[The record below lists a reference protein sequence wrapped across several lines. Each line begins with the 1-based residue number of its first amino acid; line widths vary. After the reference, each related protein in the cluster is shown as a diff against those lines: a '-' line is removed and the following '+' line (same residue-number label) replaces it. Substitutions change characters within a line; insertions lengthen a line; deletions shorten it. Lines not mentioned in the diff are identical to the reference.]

1 MSLLILTVLADLVKA
16 YCLLHSVSEFIF
28 LSFWLRVWSS
38 LRLFVFV
45 DFMSYFWRL
54 FGDEYIQTC
63 DYRLLLWGCC
73 IRHLLGWVK
82 RICLG
87 SNGVLGD
94 YMRFLVYG
102 SKLSYLSRARSR
114 IYLGTHGRIMKAQHR
129 KLSYPPKQQHICPPE
144 PQELDILLFSGKDV
158 HRWPH
163 ICWAMIL
170 LSTDRLHRTY
180 SLRLRDRPKMN
191 R

>member
-1 MSLLILTVLADLVKA
+1 MLADLVKA
-16 YCLLHSVSEFIF
+16 YCLLHSVSEFI
-28 LSFWLRVWSS
+28 LLTSWLRVWSS

-45 DFMSYFWRL
+45 DFLSYFWRL
-54 FGDEYIQTC
+54 FGDE
-63 DYRLLLWGCC
+63 C
-73 IRHLLGWVK
+73 IRHLLEWVK

-94 YMRFLVYG
+94 YMRCLVYG

-114 IYLGTHGRIMKAQHR
+114 IYLGTHGRIIKAQHR
-129 KLSYPPKQQHICPPE
+129 KLSYPPNKQHICPPE
-144 PQELDILLFSGKDV
+144 PQELGILLFSGIDV

-180 SLRLRDRPKMN
+180 GLRLRDRPKMN